1 MKYDSS
7 KHHRQSIRLKGYDY
21 SADGMYFITIC
32 AYQRNCLFGVIDN
45 GVMHHNEYGQI
56 LTEEWLK
63 SAEIRQEIELGE
75 WVVMPNHIHGIV
87 IIDRP
92 KPVNFVGAQGLA
104 PLQDVSPRPIS
115 SQDFLSRPTSLQDV
129 TPRPISPQN
138 LSLRPT
144 SPQDAPPRPTSSQN
158 ALTQSTSSCQGV
170 ASRKPKSL
178 STFIAGFKMAVTK
191 KINVARNAPGT
202 PVWQRNYYEHIIRSE
217 EAFQIVLKYI
227 RDNPKTWD
235 SDRLHPDILSKW

>member
-1 MKYDSS
+1 MKYDLS
-7 KHHRQSIRLKGYDY
+7 KHHRQSIRLKCYDY

-32 AYQRNCLFGVIDN
+32 AYQRNCLFGAIAN

-56 LTEEWLK
+56 VAEEWLK

-87 IIDRP
+87 IIDRS

-104 PLQDVSPRPIS
+104 PLQDLP
-115 SQDFLSRPTSLQDV
+115 
-129 TPRPISPQN
+129 PRPISPQN
-138 LSLRPT
+138 LSLQPT
-144 SPQDAPPRPTSSQN
+144 SPQDVPPQPISPQNLSPQPISLKDVLPHPTSSY
-158 ALTQSTSSCQGV
+158 QGV

-178 STFIAGFKMAVTK
+178 STFIAGFKMAATK
-191 KINVARNAPGT
+191 KINLARNAPGT

-217 EAFQIVLKYI
+217 VAFQTILKYI
-227 RDNPKTWD
+227 RENSKTWD
-235 SDRLHPDILSKW
+235 SDQLHPDIPSKW

>member
-1 MKYDSS
+1 MKYNSS

-21 SADGMYFITIC
+21 SANGMYFITIC
-32 AYQRNCLFGVIDN
+32 AYQRNCLFGEIAN
-45 GVMHHNEYGQI
+45 GVMRHNEYGQI
-56 LTEEWLK
+56 VTEEWLK

-92 KPVNFVGAQGLA
+92 KPVNSVGAQGLA
-104 PLQDVSPRPIS
+104 PLQDAS
-115 SQDFLSRPTSLQDV
+115 
-129 TPRPISPQN
+129 PRPISPQN
-138 LSLRPT
+138 SPLQPPSSKDVPPRPISLQNVSPQPA
-144 SPQDAPPRPTSSQN
+144 SPQDVSPQPISLQDVLPH
-158 ALTQSTSSCQGV
+158 STSSYQGV

-191 KINVARNAPGT
+191 KINLARNAPSP

-217 EAFQIVLKYI
+217 AAFQTILRYI
-227 RDNPKTWD
+227 RENPKTWD
-235 SDRLHPDILSKW
+235 SDQLHPDIPSKW